1 MLTNLLSLFLAFL
14 SGFFH
19 RKEQGEKA
27 IETVIKERE
36 SALESVKEANDTRAR
51 IANDPDYDNVIRLH
65 FERRDSD

>member
-1 MLTNLLSLFLAFL
+1 MLTNLLSLLLAFL
-14 SGFFH
+14 SGFFR

-36 SALESVKEANDTRAR
+36 SALESVREANDTRAR
-51 IANDPDYDNVIRLH
+51 IERDPDYANVIRLH

>member
-36 SALESVKEANDTRAR
+36 SALESVKEANDTRDR
-51 IANDPDYDNVIRLH
+51 IANDPDYREVLIHHYSRKD
-65 FERRDSD
+65 DD